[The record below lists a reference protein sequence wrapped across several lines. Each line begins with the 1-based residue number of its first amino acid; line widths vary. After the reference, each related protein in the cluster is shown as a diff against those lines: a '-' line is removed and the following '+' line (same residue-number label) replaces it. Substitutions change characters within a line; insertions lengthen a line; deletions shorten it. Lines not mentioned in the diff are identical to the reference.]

1 MVDSTHC
8 SQCSALLTEI
18 DFYGERMVGCID
30 CNRWTRDG
38 WLYIHLAEED
48 LAALR
53 ADRGPKTIAEFLELQ
68 TGWTMLLDDGWYASY
83 NEEKPLGP
91 FATEA
96 EAARAGLRAWRK
108 ETAPGG
114 SSWGRLQDQDCG
126 LPWSPLFVQESSGHP
141 AERRLAPK
149 WPGGCSAKNTH
160 RIKVKLTL
168 VRLRSLRL
176 GMAGHAH
183 DLPFRVELWDD
194 KDSHIEEVIA
204 LASDYA
210 TARSA
215 YEEAVKQTR
224 QAHHV
229 AAEDE
234 GHSKEP
240 MTCNA
245 NAASSYSLRLSAMGI
260 TSLAASNAIAG
271 RATRALGWRYSG
283 SPRRSANTSPSTTRR
298 GRRCTI

>member
-1 MVDSTHC
+1 MMAGMPTTTRKSHSV
-8 SQCSALLTEI
+8 LL
-18 DFYGERMVGCID
+18 RQ
-30 CNRWTRDG
+30 R
-38 WLYIHLAEED
+38 
-48 LAALR
+48 
-53 ADRGPKTIAEFLELQ
+53 Q
-68 TGWTMLLDDGWYASY
+68 
-83 NEEKPLGP
+83 
-91 FATEA
+91 

-168 VRLRSLRL
+168 FRLRSLLL
-176 GMAGHAH
+176 GMAGHAD
-183 DLPFRVELWDD
+183 DLPFRVELWDN

-215 YEEAVKQTR
+215 YEEASSRPGKLITLRQKTR
-224 QAHHV
+224 VIQK
-229 AAEDE
+229 
-234 GHSKEP
+234 S
-240 MTCNA
+240 
-245 NAASSYSLRLSAMGI
+245 R
-260 TSLAASNAIAG
+260 
-271 RATRALGWRYSG
+271 
-283 SPRRSANTSPSTTRR
+283 
-298 GRRCTI
+298 